1 MNFIAIIGIVDQLIK
16 MQESDSTVVKIKV
29 EKPFIENQ
37 DDEWYDLVDVKL
49 DKNIFKKELNLIST
63 GSLVGIKGRI
73 KMDNNYM
80 HLVGERLQV
89 F

>member
-1 MNFIAIIGIVDQLIK
+1 MNFIAIIGIVDKMIK
-16 MQESDSTVVKIKV
+16 MQENNLAIIKVKV
-29 EKPFIENQ
+29 EKPFIETQ
-37 DDEWYDLVDVKL
+37 DEEWYDLVDVRL
-49 DKNIFKKELNLIST
+49 DNDLFKKEINLISS

-80 HLVGERLQV
+80 HLIGERLQI

>member
-1 MNFIAIIGIVDQLIK
+1 MIK
-16 MQESDSTVVKIKV
+16 MQKDNLAIIKVKV
-29 EKPFIENQ
+29 EKPFIETQ
-37 DDEWYDLVDVKL
+37 DEEWYDMVDVRL
-49 DKNIFKKELNLIST
+49 DNDLFEKEINLISS

-80 HLVGERLQV
+80 HLIGERLQI